1 MEVRNLTNLS
11 ISEKFLMLEELW
23 EDLSKNAQNAGFT
36 PSWHMDI
43 LESREN
49 SVKNNN
55 SKFDNFSNVKERLT
69 KLANWN
75 FRWCWRGY
83 KTGDRLDFFQ
93 NSINAYIVYYAS
105 YFANYDFDLA
115 VARTSI
121 LISKI

>member
-36 PSWHMDI
+36 PSWYIDV

-69 KLANWN
+69 KLAN
-75 FRWCWRGY
+75 
-83 KTGDRLDFFQ
+83 
-93 NSINAYIVYYAS
+93 
-105 YFANYDFDLA
+105 
-115 VARTSI
+115 
-121 LISKI
+121 